1 MATTHHRSVFF
12 LLVLVV
18 VLFTGVQAARFN
30 QRDSAILLPSEKQEP
45 PAEEVGEPVGT
56 RWAVL
61 VAGSSGYANYRHQ
74 VYISFIILF
83 LRYFLKPL
91 INLVS

>member
-1 MATTHHRSVFF
+1 MATAHHRSVFF
-12 LLVLVV
+12 LLVLVL
-18 VLFTGVQAARFN
+18 VLFTGGVQAARFN

-45 PAEEVGEPVGT
+45 PAEEGGEPVGT

-74 VYISFIILF
+74 VCVCVVLF
-83 LRYFLKPL
+83 LRFFFEPL
-91 INLVS
+91 INLIS